1 MTNKITV
8 IGGSGFVGTNL
19 CKQLSLKQQDFEIID
34 IKMSNQFPDK
44 CKIGDVR
51 DIDAL
56 RQTITGNVIVNLA
69 AVHRDDVRDKSE
81 YKRTNVNGAENI
93 ASVCEE
99 KGIKKI
105 VFTSTVAVYGFAEP
119 GTDENG
125 VINPFNEYGRTK
137 FEAEEKLRQ
146 WHADGDNSLIIV
158 RPTVIFGEGNR
169 GNVFNLLNQIASG
182 KFVMVGKGQNK
193 KSMAYIQNVVVFLE
207 KCISTEQKY
216 GVFNYVDTPDMTM
229 NELVRQVRAK
239 LKGKNSVGPRLP
251 YWLGMILGK
260 MADLVSALTGKNLG
274 VNSRL
279 DTLQAAILI
288 PKLGILNSEI
298 EARALLAKNYT
309 SAIKNNEFLTCPEIK
324 HKNYSAWAQYTLRVE
339 RRADFQEKL
348 KNADVPTA
356 IHYPLPLNEQ
366 PAVRGKQRIITVSA
380 TMSKQVISLP
390 MHAYMSETDFQ
401 KIIYSVSN

>member
-34 IKMSNQFPDK
+34 IKMSNQFPEK

-51 DIDAL
+51 DIDSL

-81 YKRTNVNGAENI
+81 YQRTNVNGAENI
-93 ASVCEE
+93 ISVCEE
-99 KGIKKI
+99 KGVQKI

-119 GTDENG
+119 GTSEDGE
-125 VINPFNEYGRTK
+125 INFFNEYGRTK
-137 FEAEEKLRQ
+137 FEAEEKLRTWQ
-146 WHADGDNSLIIV
+146 SKGQNSLLIV

-182 KFVMVGKGQNK
+182 KFVMVGKGENK
-193 KSMAYIQNVVVFLE
+193 KSMAYIQNVIVFIE

-239 LKGKNSVGPRLP
+239 LKGKNSVGLRLP

-260 MADLVSALTGKNLG
+260 MADLVSALTGKNLP
-274 VNSRL
+274 VSSIRVKKFASSTEFNSAKSSL
-279 DTLQAAILI
+279 DQFEAPFELSQGIERTLQ
-288 PKLGILNSEI
+288 SEFI
-298 EARALLAKNYT
+298 SPNPHQEIFYT
-309 SAIKNNEFLTCPEIK
+309 E
-324 HKNYSAWAQYTLRVE
+324 
-339 RRADFQEKL
+339 
-348 KNADVPTA
+348 
-356 IHYPLPLNEQ
+356 
-366 PAVRGKQRIITVSA
+366 
-380 TMSKQVISLP
+380 
-390 MHAYMSETDFQ
+390 
-401 KIIYSVSN
+401 